1 MTEQAQ
7 VVTID
12 GKEYKQ
18 EDLSVEQLRLV
29 SKVAKFQKQSNDL
42 KDAFEDSNKLQQ
54 SYLFDLKTS
63 LANSETMNGIK
74 NSKADGWNLMSQHYG
89 RQS

>member
-1 MTEQAQ
+1 MAKQAQ

-18 EDLSVEQLRLV
+18 EDLTQEQIILINKT
-29 SKVAKFQKQSNDL
+29 SKWQTEANKL
-42 KDAFEDSNKLQQ
+42 KDAFEDANKLHQ

-63 LANSETMNGIK
+63 LN
-74 NSKADGWNLMSQHYG
+74 NSKDK
-89 RQS
+89 

>member
-1 MTEQAQ
+1 MSEQAQ

-18 EDLSVEQLRLV
+18 EDLTQEQIILINKT
-29 SKVAKFQKQSNDL
+29 SKWQTEANKL
-42 KDAFEDSNKLQQ
+42 KDALEDATKLQQ

-63 LANSETMNGIK
+63 LANSETINSMN
-74 NSKADGWNLMSQHYG
+74 NSKEK
-89 RQS
+89 

>member
-1 MTEQAQ
+1 MSEKAQ

-18 EDLSVEQLRLV
+18 EDLTQEQIILINKT
-29 SKVAKFQKQSNDL
+29 SKWQTEANKL
-42 KDAFEDSNKLQQ
+42 KDAFEDANKLHQ

-63 LANSETMNGIK
+63 LANSETMNGIN
-74 NSKADGWNLMSQHYG
+74 NSKAD
-89 RQS
+89 

>member
-1 MTEQAQ
+1 MSEQAQ

-18 EDLSVEQLRLV
+18 EDLTQEQIILINKT
-29 SKVAKFQKQSNDL
+29 SKWQSEANKL
-42 KDAFEDSNKLQQ
+42 KDALEDATKLQQ

-63 LANSETMNGIK
+63 LANSETIK
-74 NSKADGWNLMSQHYG
+74 SINNSKAD
-89 RQS
+89 

>member
-1 MTEQAQ
+1 MNTQAQ

-42 KDAFEDSNKLQQ
+42 KDAFEDSYKLQQ

-74 NSKADGWNLMSQHYG
+74 NSKAD
-89 RQS
+89 

>member
-1 MTEQAQ
+1 MSEQAQ

-18 EDLSVEQLRLV
+18 EDLTQEQIILINKT
-29 SKVAKFQKQSNDL
+29 SKWQTEANKL
-42 KDAFEDSNKLQQ
+42 KDAFEDANKLHQ

-63 LANSETMNGIK
+63 LN
-74 NSKADGWNLMSQHYG
+74 NSKEK
-89 RQS
+89 

>member
-1 MTEQAQ
+1 MSEQAQ

-18 EDLSVEQLRLV
+18 EDLTQEQIILINKT
-29 SKVAKFQKQSNDL
+29 SKWQTEANKL
-42 KDAFEDSNKLQQ
+42 KDALEDATKLQQ

-63 LANSETMNGIK
+63 LANSETISSIN
-74 NSKADGWNLMSQHYG
+74 NSKAD
-89 RQS
+89 

>member
-1 MTEQAQ
+1 MSEQAQ

-18 EDLSVEQLRLV
+18 EDLTQEQIILINKT
-29 SKVAKFQKQSNDL
+29 SKWQSEANKL
-42 KDAFEDSNKLQQ
+42 KDALEDATKLQQ

-63 LANSETMNGIK
+63 LN
-74 NSKADGWNLMSQHYG
+74 NSKDK
-89 RQS
+89 

>member
-1 MTEQAQ
+1 MSEQAQ

-18 EDLSVEQLRLV
+18 EDLTQEQIILINKT
-29 SKVAKFQKQSNDL
+29 SKWQSEANKL
-42 KDAFEDSNKLQQ
+42 KDALEDATKLQQ

-63 LANSETMNGIK
+63 LANSETINNIN
-74 NSKADGWNLMSQHYG
+74 NSKAD
-89 RQS
+89 

>member
-1 MTEQAQ
+1 MAKQAQ

-18 EDLSVEQLRLV
+18 EDLTQEQIILINKT
-29 SKVAKFQKQSNDL
+29 SKWQSEANKL
-42 KDAFEDSNKLQQ
+42 KDALEDATKLQQ

-63 LANSETMNGIK
+63 LANSETMNDIK
-74 NSKADGWNLMSQHYG
+74 NSKED
-89 RQS
+89 

>member
-1 MTEQAQ
+1 MQMLLQEINLKEQAQ

-18 EDLSVEQLRLV
+18 EDLTQEQIILINKT
-29 SKVAKFQKQSNDL
+29 SKWQLEANKL
-42 KDAFEDSNKLQQ
+42 KDALEDATKLQQ

-63 LANSETMNGIK
+63 LANSETINNIN
-74 NSKADGWNLMSQHYG
+74 NSKAD
-89 RQS
+89 

>member
-1 MTEQAQ
+1 MSEQAQ

-18 EDLSVEQLRLV
+18 EDLTQEQIILINKT
-29 SKVAKFQKQSNDL
+29 SKWQTEANKL
-42 KDAFEDSNKLQQ
+42 KDALEDATKLQQ

-74 NSKADGWNLMSQHYG
+74 NSKED
-89 RQS
+89 

>member
-1 MTEQAQ
+1 MSEQAQ

-18 EDLSVEQLRLV
+18 EDLTQEQIILINKT
-29 SKVAKFQKQSNDL
+29 SKWQTEANKL
-42 KDAFEDSNKLQQ
+42 KDAFEDANKLHQ

-63 LANSETMNGIK
+63 LANSATMNGIN
-74 NSKADGWNLMSQHYG
+74 NSKAD
-89 RQS
+89 

>member
-1 MTEQAQ
+1 MSEQAQ

-18 EDLSVEQLRLV
+18 EDLTQEQIILIKKT
-29 SKVAKFQKQSNDL
+29 SKWQSEANKL
-42 KDAFEDSNKLQQ
+42 KDALEDATKLQQ

-63 LANSETMNGIK
+63 LANSETINSIN
-74 NSKADGWNLMSQHYG
+74 NSKAD
-89 RQS
+89 

>member
-1 MTEQAQ
+1 MSEQAQ

-18 EDLSVEQLRLV
+18 EDLTQEQIILINKT
-29 SKVAKFQKQSNDL
+29 SKWLTEANKL
-42 KDAFEDSNKLQQ
+42 KDALEDATKLQQ

-63 LANSETMNGIK
+63 LANSETISSIN
-74 NSKADGWNLMSQHYG
+74 NSKAD
-89 RQS
+89 

>member
-1 MTEQAQ
+1 MSDQAN

-18 EDLSVEQLRLV
+18 EDLTQEQIILINKT
-29 SKVAKFQKQSNDL
+29 SKWQTEANKL
-42 KDAFEDSNKLQQ
+42 KDALEDATKLQQ

-63 LANSETMNGIK
+63 LANSETINSIN
-74 NSKADGWNLMSQHYG
+74 NSKVD
-89 RQS
+89 

>member
-1 MTEQAQ
+1 MSEQAQ

-18 EDLSVEQLRLV
+18 EDLTQEQIILINKT
-29 SKVAKFQKQSNDL
+29 SKWQSEANKL
-42 KDAFEDSNKLQQ
+42 KDALEDATKLQQ

-63 LANSETMNGIK
+63 LANSETI
-74 NSKADGWNLMSQHYG
+74 NSINKSKVD
-89 RQS
+89 

>member
-1 MTEQAQ
+1 MQMLLQEINLKEQAQ

-18 EDLSVEQLRLV
+18 EDLTQEQIILINKT
-29 SKVAKFQKQSNDL
+29 SKWQLEANKL
-42 KDAFEDSNKLQQ
+42 KDALEDATKLQQ

-63 LANSETMNGIK
+63 LANSETINSIN
-74 NSKADGWNLMSQHYG
+74 NSKAD
-89 RQS
+89 

>member
-18 EDLSVEQLRLV
+18 EDLTQEQILLINKT
-29 SKVAKFQKQSNDL
+29 SKWQTEANKL
-42 KDAFEDSNKLQQ
+42 KDALEDATKLQQ

-63 LANSETMNGIK
+63 LANSETISSIN
-74 NSKADGWNLMSQHYG
+74 NSKAD
-89 RQS
+89 

>member
-1 MTEQAQ
+1 MSEQAQ

-18 EDLSVEQLRLV
+18 EDLTQEQIILINKT
-29 SKVAKFQKQSNDL
+29 SKWQTEANKL
-42 KDAFEDSNKLQQ
+42 KDALEDATKLQQ

-63 LANSETMNGIK
+63 LANSETINSIK
-74 NSKADGWNLMSQHYG
+74 NSKAD
-89 RQS
+89 

>member
-1 MTEQAQ
+1 MAEQAQ

-18 EDLSVEQLRLV
+18 EDLTQEQIILINKT
-29 SKVAKFQKQSNDL
+29 SKWQSEANKL
-42 KDAFEDSNKLQQ
+42 KDALEDATKLQQ

-63 LANSETMNGIK
+63 LANSETIK
-74 NSKADGWNLMSQHYG
+74 SINNSKAD
-89 RQS
+89 

>member
-1 MTEQAQ
+1 MSEQAQ

-18 EDLSVEQLRLV
+18 EDLTQEQIRLFNKT
-29 SKVAKFQKQSNDL
+29 SKWQTEANKL
-42 KDAFEDSNKLQQ
+42 KDAFEDANKLLQ

-63 LANSETMNGIK
+63 LN
-74 NSKADGWNLMSQHYG
+74 NSKEK
-89 RQS
+89 